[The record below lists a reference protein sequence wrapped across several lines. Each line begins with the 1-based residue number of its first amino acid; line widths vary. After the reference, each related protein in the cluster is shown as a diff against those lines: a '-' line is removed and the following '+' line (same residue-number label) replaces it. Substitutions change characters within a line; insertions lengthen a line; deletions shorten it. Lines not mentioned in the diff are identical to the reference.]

1 MRDKI
6 RISIPGSLRFRL
18 MLPAI
23 VFILIFSLLFI
34 ILNNYYTSK
43 LLDNRLEREAIRISK
58 IVYESRFVL
67 NQVYLKRLGEVIEGR
82 IAIFD
87 SSGKIIAASFDRAG
101 MDDFLFYVN
110 PFNVRTMHAQGN
122 QEQIL
127 VKINRKN
134 RSFILVSRKLFF
146 SDSRQS
152 VLIAILTSLDD
163 LQTAKSETALRTIL
177 SGCLALL
184 VAFIAAG
191 LVLKKIGAS
200 VRDILNVTDKI
211 ASGDFNCKA
220 NGSDIRELNTLA
232 SSINQMSDKLMTY
245 EKQLVDST
253 RLMSAS
259 KIAAAMAHEIKNP
272 LSSIKM
278 LAQMIQKRF
287 KHDDEGVEM
296 IEAFIKEINRI
307 DNLVSD
313 LGTLSGSP
321 KFLFS
326 MTDPSLPLEEVICLI
341 KPKLDHLNIHLKSE
355 IEPDL
360 PEIMVDRDKIKQI
373 LWNLMLNGAQSMPQ
387 GGMLEVFLGKD
398 ENSGLI
404 EYTIKDSGSGI
415 DPEDMANIF
424 TPFFTTKKEGIGIGL
439 HVSRE
444 IATAHGGKIKII
456 PTNQG
461 TKAVFFIPFCKQ

>member
-6 RISIPGSLRFRL
+6 RIWIPGGLRFRL
-18 MLPAI
+18 MVPAI
-23 VFILIFSLLFI
+23 VFILIFSLFFI
-34 ILNNYYTSK
+34 VLNNYYTSE

-58 IVYESRFVL
+58 ILYESRFVL
-67 NQVYLKRLGEVIEGR
+67 NPVYLKRLGEVIEGR

-101 MDDFLFYVN
+101 TDGFLFYVN
-110 PFNVRTMHAQGN
+110 PLSVRTMHARGN
-122 QEQIL
+122 EEQIV
-127 VKINRKN
+127 VKVKRKN

-163 LQTAKSETALRTIL
+163 LQTAKSQTALRTIL
-177 SGCLALL
+177 SGFLALL

-211 ASGDFNCKA
+211 ASGDFNFKA
-220 NGSDIRELNTLA
+220 DCSDIRELNTLA
-232 SSINQMSDKLMTY
+232 LSINQMSDRLMEY

-253 RLMSAS
+253 RFISS
-259 KIAAAMAHEIKNP
+259 TKIAAAMAHEIKNP

-287 KHDDEGVEM
+287 KHDKEGVEM
-296 IEAFIKEINRI
+296 TEAFIKEINRI

-313 LGTLSGSP
+313 LGTLSCPP
-321 KFLFS
+321 KFSFA

-341 KPKLDHLNIHLKSE
+341 KPKLDHLNIDLKSE

-360 PEIMVDRDKIKQI
+360 PEIMADRDKIKQL

-387 GGMLEVFLGKD
+387 GGMLEVFLGKN
-398 ENSGLI
+398 EKAGFI
-404 EYTIKDSGSGI
+404 EYIIRDGGSGI
-415 DPEDMANIF
+415 NPEDMANIF

-439 HVSRE
+439 HVSKE
-444 IATAHGGKIKII
+444 IATLHNGEIKII

-461 TKAVFFIPFCKQ
+461 TKAVFFIPFCK